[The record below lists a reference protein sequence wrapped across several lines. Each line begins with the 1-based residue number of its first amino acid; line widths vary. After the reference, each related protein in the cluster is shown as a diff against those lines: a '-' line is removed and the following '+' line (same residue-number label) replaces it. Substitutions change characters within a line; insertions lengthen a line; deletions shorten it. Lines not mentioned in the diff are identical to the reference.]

1 MFQIRFDTILKN
13 SFSLLK
19 VLCLLARIGT
29 SSPYGVLKHQV
40 QTKAPGLFQRSGG
53 WDGGFGNQGS
63 NGYYWSSTQYSATN
77 AHGLYFSSTHVSP
90 ATYGNKSNAR
100 AVRCIAE

>member
-1 MFQIRFDTILKN
+1 MFQIRFDTILEN

-19 VLCLLARIGT
+19 VLCLLAHIGT

-40 QTKAPGLFQRSGG
+40 QTKAPGLFQRSGNWNG
-53 WDGGFGNQGS
+53 SFNNQGS
-63 NGYYWSSTQYSATN
+63 NGNYWSSSQYSATV
-77 AHGLYFSSTHVSP
+77 ARSLSFSSTGVRP
-90 ATYGNKSNAR
+90 AYNFYKSNGF